1 MRDSLTLLSMNK
13 ALALIL
19 AFVILISDQLSK
31 WAVMEYM
38 IRPDLGGTFAE
49 SQSSFVEWISRADGM
64 LPFTSIEILP
74 FFNIVMV
81 WNKGV
86 SFGLFNDAGD
96 YGPLAL
102 IALSVFIIG
111 FFLVWMFRTDS
122 KLYLIAM
129 PLIIGGAFGNV
140 LDRARFGA
148 VVDFLDVHAFGFHWP
163 AFNISD
169 SAIVIGVFLLMAYSF
184 FFESRAKN
192 DT

>member
-1 MRDSLTLLSMNK
+1 MNK
-13 ALALIL
+13 ALALTL
-19 AFVILISDQLSK
+19 ALFVFISDQLSK

-38 IRPDLGGTFAE
+38 IRPDLGGVFAAKK
-49 SQSSFVEWISRADGM
+49 SDFIEWISSAGGM

-102 IALSVFIIG
+102 MVLSIFIIG
-111 FFLVWMFRTDS
+111 FFLVWMLRTDS
-122 KLYLIAM
+122 KLYLIAT
-129 PLIIGGAFGNV
+129 PLIIGGALGNV

-184 FFESRAKN
+184 FFETREKN
-192 DT
+192 DI

>member
-1 MRDSLTLLSMNK
+1 MNK
-13 ALALIL
+13 ALALALI
-19 AFVILISDQLSK
+19 AFVFIADQLSK

-38 IRPDLGGTFAE
+38 IRPDLGGDFAGYKL
-49 SQSSFVEWISRADGM
+49 SFFEWISRADGM

-96 YGPLAL
+96 YGP
-102 IALSVFIIG
+102 IALMALSLFIVA
-111 FFLVWMFRTDS
+111 FFLVWMFRTNS
-122 KLYLIAM
+122 QLYLVAM
-129 PLIIGGAFGNV
+129 PLIIGGALGNV

-169 SAIVIGVFLLMAYSF
+169 SAIVIGVFLLMTYSF
-184 FFESRAKN
+184 FFETREKN